1 MTRPSLDT
9 VIDALAAD
17 ARPVTS
23 LPPPALRA
31 TSTLVTIIVFG
42 AAGVYLLSDAGA
54 MRELY
59 SGREAAFGLEMT
71 AILAT
76 GLLAITAAFFA
87 SIPGR
92 SRWWRTAPL
101 PAFAAWLILSGAGCY
116 GDLVRNGA
124 SGWVMGESVHCLVF
138 IVATSA
144 LLAGP
149 VVWRLSRAAP
159 IEPLPVA
166 LLGGLGIA
174 AFSAFILQ
182 FFHPFAVTF
191 LDLAVHL
198 VAILAVVVVIALL
211 NRRALGSA

>member
-1 MTRPSLDT
+1 L
-9 VIDALAAD
+9 
-17 ARPVTS
+17 
-23 LPPPALRA
+23 
-31 TSTLVTIIVFG
+31 
-42 AAGVYLLSDAGA
+42 
-54 MRELY
+54 RELY

-87 SIPGR
+87 SIPGH
-92 SRWWRTAPL
+92 SRWWRAAPL

-116 GDLVRNGA
+116 GDLVRDGA
-124 SGWVMGESVHCLVF
+124 SGWVMGESLHCLVF

-174 AFSAFILQ
+174 AFSAFVLQ
-182 FFHPFAVTF
+182 FFHPFSVTF